1 VLILSRENEKEFIE
15 KKKKLYEN
23 IIEIES
29 SKEEFNLLKAI
40 VDKYGDEA
48 IKNAYN
54 ELSFLNT

>member
-15 KKKKLYEN
+15 GKKKLYEN
-23 IIEIES
+23 VIEIES

>member
-1 VLILSRENEKEFIE
+1 MLILSRENEEEFIE

-23 IIEIES
+23 VIEVES

-48 IKNAYN
+48 I
-54 ELSFLNT
+54 